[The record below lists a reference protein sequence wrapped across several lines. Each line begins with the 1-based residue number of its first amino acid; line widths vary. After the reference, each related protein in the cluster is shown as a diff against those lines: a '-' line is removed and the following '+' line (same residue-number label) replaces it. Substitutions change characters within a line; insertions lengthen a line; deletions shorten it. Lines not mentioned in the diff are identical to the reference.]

1 MLERKAERKRLTQN
15 GRTEELNVGWNDFSL
30 YLIPDNLRYLQLNK
44 MDVDSDSEMPTA
56 GPSMGK
62 VKHTTLSSAL
72 QSMKQSFLYLIM
84 ISKSVSKT
92 NTIRYGPVIVL
103 TIYPKTYR
111 YF

>member
-15 GRTEELNVGWNDFSL
+15 GRTEELNVGWNDFHSL

-62 VKHTTLSSAL
+62 VKHTTLSFAI
-72 QSMKQSFLYLIM
+72 KQSFLYLIM

-92 NTIRYGPVIVL
+92 NSMRYGPVIV
-103 TIYPKTYR
+103 
-111 YF
+111 